1 MPKMN
6 SLWGKEMVVYLSYIL
21 QVLQMC
27 TGIVDQW
34 SKQRVVPIE
43 IYCPYYWQVSFV
55 LLLLTQL
62 SMLYIQRVCH
72 QTVVFVLVE
81 AEAEVGTHSADKM
94 PMGSA

>member
-62 SMLYIQRVCH
+62 SMLYIQRV
-72 QTVVFVLVE
+72 QAVVE
-81 AEAEVGTHSADKM
+81 AEAEVGTHSAEK
-94 PMGSA
+94 PSA

>member
-62 SMLYIQRVCH
+62 SMLYIQRV
-72 QTVVFVLVE
+72 VFVLVE
-81 AEAEVGTHSADKM
+81 AEAEVGTHSAEKM